1 MILIICFDHIC
12 VYHIKMNTTVRYMRM
27 ALLAVIVIVVMAA
40 ISAVLEIGII
50 NAGQAQEQEQL
61 LSVSLLVPFFCS
73 TSTAAIITVHT

>member
-1 MILIICFDHIC
+1 
-12 VYHIKMNTTVRYMRM
+12 MNTTVRYMGM
-27 ALLAVIVIVVMAA
+27 ALFAVVVIVVMAA